1 MTENKTL
8 TRFTNGMLIVD
19 ALIALWDTGLATYAF
34 IQGRWIQGLSLVVAV
49 AFLLWTVRGLL
60 KTKHE
65 TEKMRLWFEYL
76 TKSHGVRPDSE
87 DDIVF
92 DP

>member
-8 TRFTNGMLIVD
+8 TRFTNGMLIFDV
-19 ALIALWDTGLATYAF
+19 LISLWDTGLATYNF
-34 IQGRWIQGLSLVVAV
+34 IKGRWIAGLCLVAVVAL
-49 AFLLWTVRGLL
+49 LLWTVRALL

-65 TEKMRLWFEYL
+65 AENMRLWFEYL
-76 TKSHGVRPDSE
+76 TKSHGIRQDSE

-92 DP
+92 DA